1 MGVDEGLPGTGWTG
15 PDWTGDRRQ
24 QKGKGGLP
32 GSWWKLSC
40 TVGPVSEK
48 ATLAAASQSSRES
61 RCFQLVDS
69 EAQHVHLLSRH
80 SQVTEEHGLATHIPI
95 QWREAVRPE
104 SSTGIEQGQE
114 GGTSQAHEVKE
125 DFTERKVLPFGLKS
139 ETKAQ
144 QVQTEGGRSRQGA
157 QHTQRQ
163 GL

>member
-1 MGVDEGLPGTGWTG
+1 M
-15 PDWTGDRRQ
+15 
-24 QKGKGGLP
+24 
-32 GSWWKLSC
+32 
-40 TVGPVSEK
+40 
-48 ATLAAASQSSRES
+48 
-61 RCFQLVDS
+61 
-69 EAQHVHLLSRH
+69 HLLSRH

-104 SSTGIEQGQE
+104 TSTGTEQGQE
-114 GGTSQAHEVKE
+114 EGTSQAHEVDKE

-144 QVQTEGGRSRQGA
+144 QVRPEGGRSRQGA